1 MFAGTGRAVPRGGPF
16 KTAIILKIR
25 STAALCADCARHYC
39 QMFVADHPG
48 PKAQVHVKGR
58 SALL

>member
-1 MFAGTGRAVPRGGPF
+1 
-16 KTAIILKIR
+16 
-25 STAALCADCARHYC
+25 
-39 QMFVADHPG
+39 MFVADHPG